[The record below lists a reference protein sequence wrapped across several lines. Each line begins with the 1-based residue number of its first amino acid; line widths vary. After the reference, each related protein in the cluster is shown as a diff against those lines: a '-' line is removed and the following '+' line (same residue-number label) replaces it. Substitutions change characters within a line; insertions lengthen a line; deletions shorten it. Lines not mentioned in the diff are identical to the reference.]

1 MTRLLAAVLLFAALA
16 PAASAQLA
24 DRLADLRLATAV
36 RLALVEDG
44 RTRTLDVTV
53 LARDGAVTVMGEVPP
68 TRRETATAVARSV
81 RGVRSLAGLATDAA
95 SGPTVPIAPVSDRP
109 TANRQ
114 PPASGD
120 APSEAGPLYHTVE
133 RGDTLFGLARRYDTT
148 VETILALSDERST
161 TIRVGQRLRVR

>member
-1 MTRLLAAVLLFAALA
+1 MTRLLAALLLLVALA
-16 PAASAQLA
+16 PAAGAQVA

-68 TRRETATAVARSV
+68 TRQATAHSVARAV
-81 RGVRSLAGLATDAA
+81 PGVRSLAGLATDTPA
-95 SGPTVPIAPVSDRP
+95 GPTVTVQPVSDRP
-109 TANRQ
+109 A
-114 PPASGD
+114 ASGD
-120 APSEAGPLYHTVE
+120 ASGPLYHTVE

-148 VETILALSDERST
+148 VETILALSAERST